1 LEPFV
6 VRHLKV
12 KILVVGGDTA
22 RWVERDP
29 DHGDFVTTGEIK
41 APAIHGQHGPRQVV
55 FESASPE
62 HHGGADPQLA
72 MRRRDA
78 FGRLLAEAINA
89 AVGAG
94 RLNRVGLVAEAR
106 MLHEIKAH
114 LSNPARARI
123 VFETAKN
130 LANTP
135 DHALSSWLVHA

>member
-1 LEPFV
+1 MA
-6 VRHLKV
+6 RHLKI
-12 KILVVGGDTA
+12 KILVVGGDSA
-22 RWVERDP
+22 RWVQRDP

-41 APAIHGQHGPRQVV
+41 APEVHAQHGPRQVV

-62 HHGGADPQLA
+62 HHGGADPQVA
-72 MRRRDA
+72 VRRRDA
-78 FGRLLAEAINA
+78 FGRHLAETINT

-94 RLNRVGLVAEAR
+94 RLERVGLVAEAR

-114 LSNPARARI
+114 LSSAARARI

-135 DHALSSWLVHA
+135 DHALRSWLVHA